1 MKYLQNLHQCL
12 IEISIIHIEYINR
25 YKALFFLHF
34 CKGAY
39 LDLERYEC
47 NGKFETIYDKHATQK
62 LSIIFKNNNTI

>member
-1 MKYLQNLHQCL
+1 MLNRKTV
-12 IEISIIHIEYINR
+12 SIIHMEYINR
-25 YKALFFLHF
+25 YRALFFLHF